1 MNEHAYT
8 LVVVFV
14 VKVKANPMIIQN

>member
-1 MNEHAYT
+1 MNEHAYK